1 LLEEKRSEVLASIIP
16 DFDQVDARIKALKT
30 LKTKLEGIQFT

>member
-1 LLEEKRSEVLASIIP
+1 VLASIIP
-16 DFDQVDARIKALKT
+16 DFDQVDASITALKT